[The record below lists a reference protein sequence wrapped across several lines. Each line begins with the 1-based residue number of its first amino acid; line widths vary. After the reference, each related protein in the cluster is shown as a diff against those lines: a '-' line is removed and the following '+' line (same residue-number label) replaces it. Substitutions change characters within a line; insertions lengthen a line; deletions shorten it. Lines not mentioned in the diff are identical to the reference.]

1 MRKLT
6 LLVAVYFCSVVILAE
21 NVTPERAQQIGLA
34 FLSNMAHNDNQPVQ
48 VQTNVITETTNLSA
62 NGFSNLYLVNS
73 ADGWVILSND
83 TRVQPILAYS
93 VTGNN
98 LDVDNIPKGLME
110 LLLSYNEDIRYVQSN
125 ISDSI
130 DNPQWHQLSIGILS
144 TSTTERKVLERC
156 TAVLWNQD
164 KNNDGNCTPS
174 YNMLC
179 PTFYTPRC
187 EHTYVGCTAV
197 AMAQIMWYYKWPY
210 SAVVPNSIS
219 MDGTPSEECHFQMYD
234 WDLMPPTLRDN
245 TPNNEVEMIT
255 TLLRD
260 CGYAAKMKYRAN
272 GSSASLEDA
281 MNALSHNFSYK
292 SGMSY
297 EYRSDY
303 RKDSRWIQKLKN
315 EINANRPV
323 LYAAWQNSDSGHSF
337 VIDGYEGDMF
347 HINWGWANAL
357 SNNAFYSLHSLLPK
371 KDEGTAGALAYNDYH
386 QAVFGIAPFITN
398 SMRATGTQNFGPLMK
413 AACYGILLEKYI
425 VPAPYDAYFYSNT
438 QVRITDGCW
447 FKEGSNIHIAIKDLP
462 CNTPN
467 NMIQAAPALRP
478 TETTGESDLSN
489 LTLQTEKLCPTNDVR
504 IKQVALYSASGQL
517 IKTTQDDNI
526 DLLKLPQ
533 GFYILQKLTTDGQ
546 INAEKIVIK

>member
-1 MRKLT
+1 MKKLT
-6 LLVAVYFCSVVILAE
+6 LLVAVCFCSVVILAE
-21 NVTPERAQQIGLA
+21 NVTQERAQQIGLA
-34 FLSNMAHNDNQPVQ
+34 FLSSMTHNENQPVQ
-48 VQTNVITETTNLSA
+48 VQTNVVTETTNLSA

-93 VTGNN
+93 TTGNK
-98 LDVDNIPKGLME
+98 LDIDNIPKGLME

-125 ISDSI
+125 IPDSI
-130 DNPQWHQLSIGILS
+130 DNPLWHQLTIG
-144 TSTTERKVLERC
+144 TMNTTTNRKILERC
-156 TAVLWNQD
+156 TQVLWNQD
-164 KNNDGNCTPS
+164 ENNDGNCTPS

-179 PTFYTPRC
+179 PTFYHSWC
-187 EHTYVGCTAV
+187 GHTYVGCTAV

-219 MDGTPSEECHFQMYD
+219 MDGTPSEECHFQLYD

-272 GSSASLEDA
+272 GSGASLEDA
-281 MNALSHNFSYK
+281 MNALSHNFGYK

-297 EYRSDY
+297 KHRSAY
-303 RKDSRWIQKLKN
+303 VKSKWIQKLKN
-315 EINANRPV
+315 EIDANRPV

-347 HINWGWANAL
+347 HINWGWADAL
-357 SNNAFYSLHSLLPK
+357 SNNAFYSLNSLLPK
-371 KDEGTAGALAYNDYH
+371 KDEGETGALAYNDYH
-386 QAVFGIAPFITN
+386 EAVFGITPFITN
-398 SMRATGTQNFGPLMK
+398 SMTATGTQNFGPLVR
-413 AACYGILLEKYI
+413 AVCSGILLEEYI

-447 FKEGSNIHIAIKDLP
+447 FKAGSKVHIAIKDLP
-462 CNTPN
+462 CDDYSGTMSASAMRKSPSIENEEDTAEYPSSAITTQ
-467 NMIQAAPALRP
+467 IQ
-478 TETTGESDLSN
+478 TSTTIDHIAVYN
-489 LTLQTEKLCPTNDVR
+489 
-504 IKQVALYSASGQL
+504 ISGQL
-517 IKTTQDDNI
+517 LQTIYGADADFSA
-526 DLLKLPQ
+526 LPS
-533 GFYILQKLTTDGQ
+533 GFYVLQKHMTNGS
-546 INAEKIVIK
+546 IVSETIVKR